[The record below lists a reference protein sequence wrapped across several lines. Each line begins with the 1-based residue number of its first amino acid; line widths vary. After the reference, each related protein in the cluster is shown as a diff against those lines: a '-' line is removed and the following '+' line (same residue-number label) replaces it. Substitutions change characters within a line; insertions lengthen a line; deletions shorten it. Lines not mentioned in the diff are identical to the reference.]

1 MSGWSASS
9 TTIFAAR
16 RVVPPDL
23 IEPAT
28 LSAPRMNEIGPEA
41 YPPPES
47 CSLLERIRDTLMPD
61 PEPPLKMIPS
71 FLNQS
76 RMLCMSSSTERM
88 KHALACWGTP
98 STPCLKH
105 PGELKEAYWFPL

>member
-1 MSGWSASS
+1 MKE
-9 TTIFAAR
+9 T
-16 RVVPPDL
+16 
-23 IEPAT
+23 
-28 LSAPRMNEIGPEA
+28 GPEA

-76 RMLCMSSSTERM
+76 RIEPISSSTNRM
-88 KHALACWGTP
+88 KQADACCGTP
-98 STPCLKH
+98 ATPMLNQT
-105 PGELKEAYWFPL
+105 GELKEACWWTIRYLSSWLKISASRSVRK